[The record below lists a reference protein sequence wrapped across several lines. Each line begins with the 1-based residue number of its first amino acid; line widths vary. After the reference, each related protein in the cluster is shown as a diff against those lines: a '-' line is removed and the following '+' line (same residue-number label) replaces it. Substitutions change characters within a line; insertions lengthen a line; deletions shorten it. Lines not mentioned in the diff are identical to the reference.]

1 MATKSYPKE
10 ISDAQVMLSG
20 VKANQSVLEKRGIDK
35 TFTSDLDKVITAC
48 VALNNEQEE
57 LKARLKTKTEE
68 LNKQM
73 AELKKKTAE
82 ARKIV
87 KLDMPKTTWKEFGIA
102 DKR

>member
-1 MATKSYPKE
+1 MAKTYPQM

-35 TFTSDLDKVITAC
+35 NFTSELDKVITAC
-48 VALNNEQEE
+48 IALNNEQEE

-73 AELKKKTAE
+73 ATLKTKTSE

-87 KLDMPKTTWKEFGIA
+87 KLDMPQTSWKEFGIA